1 MHTHDAAGHIPLGQF
16 RLHHLSSPDPVTTPF
31 HFQLVQAE
39 AEAGAGAEAIGSA
52 SAPGA
57 GAGAEESVVGDGGV
71 PTGEGDAAGFAGMP
85 VLVPVG
91 TVIPVFCHPSCGQLP
106 VPTSTPPHV
115 LPVLIVLQGKHPPG
129 TAPKKEPWTTSSPF
143 HVHRRSG
150 SEEHVAGYYDGS
162 RRNRVRETEA
172 EESTRDGGR
181 VSRERETTCVCVYV
195 WKMERGR

>member
-1 MHTHDAAGHIPLGQF
+1 MERKPSPSLAVVHTHAAAGHIPLGQF

-52 SAPGA
+52 PGVGL

-71 PTGEGDAAGFAGMP
+71 PAGEGEAAGFAGMP

-91 TVIPVFCHPSCGQLP
+91 TAIPVFCHPSFGQLP
-106 VPTSTPPHV
+106 VPPSTSPHV

-129 TAPKKEPWTTSSPF
+129 GAPSAIAAF
-143 HVHRRSG
+143 HAHRRSG
-150 SEEHVAGYYDGS
+150 SEEHAASVL
-162 RRNRVRETEA
+162 NLVPQ
-172 EESTRDGGR
+172 
-181 VSRERETTCVCVYV
+181 
-195 WKMERGR
+195 